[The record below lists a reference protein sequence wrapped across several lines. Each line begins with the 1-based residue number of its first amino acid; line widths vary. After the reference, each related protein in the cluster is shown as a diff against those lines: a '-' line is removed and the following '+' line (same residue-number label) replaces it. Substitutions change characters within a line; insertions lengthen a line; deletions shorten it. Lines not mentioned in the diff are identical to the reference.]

1 MRLRIAQNTTVN
13 SAVTLPLHGAYGIVI
28 RSFVVTLFLILAV
41 VGSFGLRRMYGAHWG
56 ILPFDLL
63 VVYWAA
69 ASLYDVKQVC
79 GLRIWRRTPTDIMV
93 MLAICCVMHGLAMP
107 AVQTRCQ
114 LRRPPAPS
122 RPVIPQVPL
131 SSTDGGSGADSPKY

>member
-1 MRLRIAQNTTVN
+1 M
-13 SAVTLPLHGAYGIVI
+13 I

-41 VGSFGLRRMYGAHWG
+41 VGSFGLRRMYGANWG

-63 VVYWAA
+63 VICWAV

-79 GLRIWRRTPTDIMV
+79 GLRIWRLTPTDIIVLM
-93 MLAICCVMHGLAMP
+93 AICCVMHGLAMP

-122 RPVIPQVPL
+122 GPVIPQVPF
-131 SSTDGGSGADSPKY
+131 SWTDGGSGAESLKY

>member
-1 MRLRIAQNTTVN
+1 
-13 SAVTLPLHGAYGIVI
+13 VI

-41 VGSFGLRRMYGAHWG
+41 VGSFGLRRMSGAHWG

-69 ASLYDVKQVC
+69 ASLYDVKQVY
-79 GLRIWRRTPTDIMV
+79 GLRIWRLTPTDIIV
-93 MLAICCVMHGLAMP
+93 LLAICCVMHGVAMP

-122 RPVIPQVPL
+122 GLVIPQVPL
-131 SSTDGGSGADSPKY
+131 SSTDGGSRAGSPEY